1 MKKIFFAAILITL
14 PFAMQAQF
22 GKNLLNKAKEKAQQR
37 ADAKVDKAMDKTLD
51 AAENSV
57 KKGKGNTNTNDAG
70 TAAPVADND
79 NAAVTANDA
88 PKEEKPAGIKA
99 YSRFDFVPGDKVLYA
114 EDFNQDAIGEL
125 PLTWNSSGKGEVMTV
140 EGKEGK
146 WVRGYQNNTILSGNK
161 SQFGDNYTVEFDMI
175 YYFNPKESGYV
186 MPNIEFGL
194 FSSRGQDN
202 GDNSFLSGYDDFND
216 VEVKIHPNSEA
227 LANVESNL
235 DNSRTFNSDNVSV
248 PGFMKAINKP
258 LHYAIQVQKTRFR
271 IWVNE
276 TKLFDIPRGVN
287 TKDTLNQL
295 YFKME
300 GSNYKDD
307 EIGYYL
313 TNIKVATGLP
323 DTRHKLIEEGKFS
336 TTGILFDFQSAVI
349 KPESYGVIKDIANVL
364 KENPTVKVK
373 IVGHTSSD
381 GDLNANMELSKQ
393 RAAAVKDMMIK
404 EFGIDAAHLETEGK
418 GPTQPVADN
427 KTPEGKAQNRRV
439 EFIKL

>member
-1 MKKIFFAAILITL
+1 MKKIFFAAILMTL

-22 GKNLLNKAKEKAQQR
+22 GKNLLNKAKDKLQQR
-37 ADAKVDKAMDKTLD
+37 ADTKVDQGMDKTLD

-57 KKGKGNTNTNDAG
+57 KKGKGNASAG
-70 TAAPVADND
+70 TATTGPAADND
-79 NAAVTANDA
+79 NTAAVANDA
-88 PKEEKPAGIKA
+88 PKEEKPTGIKA
-99 YSRFDFVPGDKVLYA
+99 YSKFDFVPGDKVLYA

-125 PLTWNSSGKGEVMTV
+125 PLTWNSSGKGEVMTID
-140 EGKEGK
+140 GKQGK
-146 WVRGYQNNTILSGNK
+146 WVRGYQNNTLLSGNK
-161 SQFGDNYTVEFDMI
+161 SKFGDNYTVEFDLI
-175 YYFNPKESGYV
+175 YYFNPKVTGYV

-194 FSSRGQDN
+194 FSSRGEDN
-202 GDNSFLSGYDDFND
+202 GDNTFLSTYDNYND
-216 VEVKIHPNSEA
+216 VEVKIHPYNEGMAS
-227 LANVESNL
+227 VESNL
-235 DNSRTFNSDNVSV
+235 DHERTFNSDNVEV
-248 PGFMKAINKP
+248 PGFLKAINKP

-295 YFKME
+295 FFKME

-313 TNIKVATGLP
+313 TNIKVASGVP

-404 EFGIDAAHLETEGK
+404 EFGIDAAFLETEGK

>member
-1 MKKIFFAAILITL
+1 MKKSFFAAILMTL
-14 PFAMQAQF
+14 PFAMQAQI
-22 GKNLLNKAKEKAQQR
+22 GKNLLNKAKYKVQQR
-37 ADAKVDKAMDKTLD
+37 AETKVDEAMDKSLD
-51 AAENSV
+51 AAENGV
-57 KKGKGNTNTNDAG
+57 KKGKENAGAGSSASTTATNVDNTT
-70 TAAPVADND
+70 V
-79 NAAVTANDA
+79 VANDA
-88 PKEEKPAGIKA
+88 PKEEKPTGIKA
-99 YSRFDFVPGDKVLYA
+99 YSKFDFVPGDKVLYA

-125 PLTWNSSGKGEVMTV
+125 PLTWNSSGKGEVMTI

-161 SQFGDNYTVEFDMI
+161 SMFGDNYTVEFDMI
-175 YYFNPKESGYV
+175 YYFNPKETGYV
-186 MPNIEFGL
+186 MPHIEFGL
-194 FSSRGQDN
+194 FSSRGEDN
-202 GDNSFLSGYDDFND
+202 GDNKFLSGYDDYND
-216 VEVKIHPNSEA
+216 VEVKISPNTEGI
-227 LANVESNL
+227 ANVESNQ
-235 DNSRTFNSDNVSV
+235 DNSRTFNSDNVEV

-313 TNIKVATGLP
+313 TNIKVASGIP
-323 DTRHKLIEEGKFS
+323 DTRHKLIDEGKFS

-393 RAAAVKDMMIK
+393 RAAAVKDMLIK
-404 EFGIDAAHLETEGK
+404 EFSIDTARLETEGK

>member
-1 MKKIFFAAILITL
+1 MNRKLFWLLLILIPTL
-14 PFAMQAQF
+14 SQAQF
-22 GKNLLNKAKEKAQQR
+22 KNLVNKAKAKIDQR
-37 ADAKVDKAMDKTLD
+37 IDNKIDQAMDKKLD
-51 AAENSV
+51 ELEGRPSSNNSSIANNQQTSNQDNTG
-57 KKGKGNTNTNDAG
+57 KKET
-70 TAAPVADND
+70 VQS
-79 NAAVTANDA
+79 
-88 PKEEKPAGIKA
+88 
-99 YSRFDFVPGDKVLYA
+99 YSKFAFVPEDKVLYA
-114 EDFNQDAIGEL
+114 EDFNLDAIGEL
-125 PLTWNSSGKGEVMTV
+125 PLTWNSSGKGEVMTID
-140 EGKEGK
+140 GKQGK
-146 WVRGYQNNTILSGNK
+146 WVRGYQNNVLLSGNK
-161 SQFGDNYTVEFDMI
+161 SMFGDNYTVEFDMI
-175 YYFNPKESGYV
+175 YYFQPKVTGYV

-194 FSSRGQDN
+194 FSSRGEDN
-202 GDNSFLSGYDDFND
+202 GDNSFLREYDRNTD
-216 VEVKIHPNSEA
+216 VEIKIHPYGEGI
-227 LANVESNL
+227 ANVESNL
-235 DNSRTFNSDNVSV
+235 DHDRTFGSDNVEV
-248 PGFMKAINKP
+248 PGFMKGINKP
-258 LHYAIQVQKTRFR
+258 LHYAIQVQKTRLR

-295 YFKME
+295 FFKME

-313 TNIKVATGLP
+313 TNIKVASGVP

-364 KENPTVKVK
+364 KENGTVKVK

-393 RAAAVKDMMIK
+393 RAAAVKDIMIK
-404 EFGIDAAHLETEGK
+404 EFGIEESRLQTEGK

>member
-1 MKKIFFAAILITL
+1 
-14 PFAMQAQF
+14 
-22 GKNLLNKAKEKAQQR
+22 
-37 ADAKVDKAMDKTLD
+37 
-51 AAENSV
+51 
-57 KKGKGNTNTNDAG
+57 
-70 TAAPVADND
+70 
-79 NAAVTANDA
+79 
-88 PKEEKPAGIKA
+88 
-99 YSRFDFVPGDKVLYA
+99 
-114 EDFNQDAIGEL
+114 
-125 PLTWNSSGKGEVMTV
+125 
-140 EGKEGK
+140 
-146 WVRGYQNNTILSGNK
+146 
-161 SQFGDNYTVEFDMI
+161 
-175 YYFNPKESGYV
+175 
-186 MPNIEFGL
+186 MPHMEFGL
-194 FSSRGQDN
+194 FSSRGEDN
-202 GDNSFLSGYDDFND
+202 GDNKFLSGYDDYND
-216 VEVKIHPNSEA
+216 VEVKISPNTEGI
-227 LANVESNL
+227 ANVESNQ
-235 DNSRTFNSDNVSV
+235 DNSRTFNSDNVEV

-313 TNIKVATGLP
+313 TNIKVASGIP
-323 DTRHKLIEEGKFS
+323 DTRHKLIDEGKFS

-393 RAAAVKDMMIK
+393 RAAAVKDMLIK
-404 EFGIDAAHLETEGK
+404 EFSIDTARLETEGK